1 MPPDLHDLL
10 VKTSRTFALSIP
22 LLEAPTRDQVTVAY
36 LLFRIADTF
45 EDAAAWS
52 RAERVDALERFAARV
67 AARQDDADGSWS
79 SWTATRPTAHAGYL
93 ELLDATPEVLRALE
107 EMRPSAREPVRR
119 HTVRTALGMAAF
131 VRRADETGLLRLE
144 TLDDLRDYCYV
155 VAGIVGEML
164 TDLFLDDPRLDR
176 DAAELLRRRAPLF
189 GEALQLVNILRD
201 AADDRREGR
210 TFLPRRTSAAEVF
223 ELARE
228 DLRVAEEYTTI
239 LRRHGAPAG
248 TLAFTTLPV
257 RLARA
262 TLEAVERQGP
272 GAKVPRDVVLRM
284 FREVTAASDRA

>member
-22 LLEAPTRDQVTVAY
+22 LLEEPTREQVTIAY

-45 EDAAAWS
+45 EDAAVWS
-52 RAERVDALERFAARV
+52 RVERV
-67 AARQDDADGSWS
+67 AALEGFAALVADGGDGDAGEAVRSWVE
-79 SWTATRPTAHAGYL
+79 ARPTAHAGYL
-93 ELLDATPEVLRALE
+93 ELLAATPAVLRAFEGL
-107 EMRPSAREPVRR
+107 RASAREPIRR
-119 HTVRTALGMAAF
+119 DTVRTALGMAAF
-131 VRRADETGLLRLE
+131 VRRADDRGVLRLE
-144 TLDDLRDYCYV
+144 SLTDLRDYCYV

-176 DAAELLRRRAPLF
+176 NAAELLRRRAATF

-201 AADDRREGR
+201 ASDDRREGR
-210 TFLPRRTSAAEVF
+210 TFLPDRVSRDEVF

-228 DLRVAEEYTTI
+228 DLRIAEEYTDV

-262 TLEAVERQGP
+262 TLDAVAEQGP
-272 GAKVPRDVVLRM
+272 GAKVPREEVLRM
-284 FREVTAASDRA
+284 FQEVSAG

>member
-1 MPPDLHDLL
+1 MAAPDLNDLL

-22 LLEAPTRDQVTVAY
+22 LLEEPTREQVTIAY

-45 EDAAAWS
+45 EDAAVWS
-52 RAERVDALERFAARV
+52 RAERVAALRGFADLVARGPESEADDAAR
-67 AARQDDADGSWS
+67 SWVRS
-79 SWTATRPTAHAGYL
+79 RPTGHAGYL
-93 ELLDATPEVLRALE
+93 ELLEAAPDVLRALE
-107 EMRPSAREPVRR
+107 GLPVGAREPVRR

-131 VRRADETGLLRLE
+131 VQRADEAGLLRLA
-144 TLDDLRDYCYV
+144 TMTDLRDYCYV

-164 TDLFLDDPRLDR
+164 TDLFLADSRLDG
-176 DAAELLRRRAPLF
+176 DAAELLRRRAPIF

-201 AADDRREGR
+201 ASDDRKEGR
-210 TFLPRRTSAAEVF
+210 TFLPERVSRAEVF

-228 DLRVAEEYTTI
+228 DLRVAQEYTDI

-257 RLARA
+257 RLAWA

-272 GAKVPRDVVLRM
+272 GAKVPREVVLRM
-284 FREVTAASDRA
+284 FQEVTAG